1 MLSSVL
7 DTFLVREISTF
18 LLSTAIITPISP
30 LKLIEPVYKYF
41 EVNAFQIWEDLPT
54 EKPESFILCHRRGGL
69 ACAANT
75 FRFGRKKHVKPSR
88 QHAKSHKMVAFWLQL
103 GVISGLHLE
112 NENVWWY

>member
-54 EKPESFILCHRRGGL
+54 EKPESFILYSGWGGL
-69 ACAANT
+69 GNGAKT
-75 FRFGRKKHVKPSR
+75 FRF
-88 QHAKSHKMVAFWLQL
+88 
-103 GVISGLHLE
+103 E
-112 NENVWWY
+112 

>member
-54 EKPESFILCHRRGGL
+54 EKPESFILCQRRGGL

-75 FRFGRKKHVKPSR
+75 FRFGRKNTSNHPDNMQKATK
-88 QHAKSHKMVAFWLQL
+88 WLL
-103 GVISGLHLE
+103 FGYNLE
-112 NENVWWY
+112 